1 MSNVLPTAQEVGDL
15 KRMCNDPFLE
25 LGMTLRPKH
34 LECFERKVGTHNMKV
49 IVLFEKHEHAV
60 KWNEIHEAQI
70 RKGGHLA
77 TITLTALVG
86 MLGGGYARTV
96 ATGSTASILK
106 DEIQARIWYPEMYEG
121 WMLTRNFTFRYE
133 QFPSQNFYMRWTD
146 VIQDKTGK
154 EQERREHGQSYCKV
168 GGDFGIPEKLV
179 KNLVSQF
186 PLKTIKFK

>member
-1 MSNVLPTAQEVGDL
+1 MSNVLLTAQEVGDL

-34 LECFERKVGTHNMKV
+34 LECFECKVATHNMKV

-86 MLGGGYARTV
+86 MLGGIA
-96 ATGSTASILK
+96 GSTN
-106 DEIQARIWYPEMYEG
+106 
-121 WMLTRNFTFRYE
+121 TTF
-133 QFPSQNFYMRWTD
+133 
-146 VIQDKTGK
+146 
-154 EQERREHGQSYCKV
+154 
-168 GGDFGIPEKLV
+168 LV
-179 KNLVSQF
+179 MPFSKSGSAPIIMNLDR
-186 PLKTIKFK
+186 